1 MKFHIID
8 LMKDWC
14 QWKFL
19 FSWHF
24 FFFLLAYSLIC
35 GGWAY
40 DGVICVGHVLAVLGP
55 WEGDLEGDNI

>member
-1 MKFHIID
+1 
-8 LMKDWC
+8 MKDWC
-14 QWKFL
+14 QWKCL

-24 FFFLLAYSLIC
+24 FFLLAYALIC

-55 WEGDLEGDNI
+55 WERDLEGGNI